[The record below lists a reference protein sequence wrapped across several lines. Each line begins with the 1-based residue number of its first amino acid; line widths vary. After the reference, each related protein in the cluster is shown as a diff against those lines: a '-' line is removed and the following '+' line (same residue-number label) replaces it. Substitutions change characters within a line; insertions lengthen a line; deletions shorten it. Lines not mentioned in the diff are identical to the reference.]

1 MKNAWN
7 FPFISVLKGK
17 NAYMFT
23 IHLELLFKFLDAN
36 NDTHKSIGIISYLYS
51 LMSILFIRNS
61 CAFLF
66 MWTKKK
72 QVYIFFVFLILCFG
86 CTYISF
92 IQFVRLLS
100 NFGVSLTTEINITC
114 ALADLITCTQAIT
127 SVNRTNSP

>member
-1 MKNAWN
+1 MK
-7 FPFISVLKGK
+7 FSFHLGFKGK
-17 NAYMFT
+17 KRLYVYNPFGAPFQIPRREQRYSQ
-23 IHLELLFKFLDAN
+23 IHWHN
-36 NDTHKSIGIISYLYS
+36 
-51 LMSILFIRNS
+51 ILFILSHVDLVYQKFVCFFIHVNQ
-61 CAFLF
+61 
-66 MWTKKK
+66 KKK

-100 NFGVSLTTEINITC
+100 NFGVSLTTEINIAC